1 MSAATL
7 FTLLG
12 LDAAATTEQVEAAWT
27 RIVAAHDGDLAAID
41 DEVRAAYELLREPA
55 NLTYYAELLDAC
67 DSDVS
72 IEIPREG
79 RTTFE
84 AFCSRCGIRC
94 FERPGYPDSYK
105 VRRTGQSVPSWVN
118 YDAQRMD
125 GLRMSTRERRGRLLR
140 KFALGEVFQGR
151 SRIERLWIG
160 AGYVLVFAL
169 AIGVF
174 RSVTGGYSAWQHGR
188 AAAAAQRSR
197 DDFSNQFDTAQAR
210 LKELET
216 VAASLAR
223 EFQELTQIP
232 LAEAGTKDAKRPRE
246 LDLVLIRHASVR
258 EAWTATINGQVT
270 PAELD
275 SHTQTLA
282 DIAPRVQS
290 GAAGPGDAQRLSE
303 LSAWAEKRLDQLRG
317 YRSNIDHIRVMMQA
331 DRFEHGPTATQGS
344 HSP

>member
-12 LDAAATTEQVEAAWT
+12 LDEKATIEEVEAVWT
-27 RIVAAHDGDLAAID
+27 RILIEHDGDQNAVDPDIKQAHAVLRDPKNLAF
-41 DEVRAAYELLREPA
+41 YSL
-55 NLTYYAELLDAC
+55 LLDC
-67 DSDVS
+67 CRTRILVDF
-72 IEIPREG
+72 PRG
-79 RTTFE
+79 REEFE
-84 AFCSRCGIRC
+84 SFCTLCGIRW
-94 FERPGYPDSYK
+94 FERPGFPNLFA
-105 VRRTGQSVPSWVN
+105 VRLPGQAVPSWVS
-118 YDAQRMD
+118 YDTQTMSD
-125 GLRMSTRERRGRLLR
+125 LRMSARERWGRFLR
-140 KFALGEVFQGR
+140 MFALGEVFQRR
-151 SRIERLWIG
+151 SQVERLWIG

-169 AIGVF
+169 AFGMF
-174 RSVTGGYSAWQHGR
+174 RSVTGSYSAWRQSR
-188 AAAAAQRSR
+188 AVADAQRSR
-197 DDFSNQFDTAQAR
+197 DAFSTQFETARAR

-216 VAASLAR
+216 LAASLAR
-223 EFQELTQIP
+223 EFQELAQIP
-232 LAEAGTKDAKRPRE
+232 LSQAGTKDAKRPRE

-331 DRFEHGPTATQGS
+331 DRFEHGPTATEGS

>member
-12 LDAAATTEQVEAAWT
+12 LDEKATIEEVEAVWT
-27 RIVAAHDGDLAAID
+27 RILIEHDGDQNAVDPDVKNAHAVLRDPKNLAF
-41 DEVRAAYELLREPA
+41 YSL
-55 NLTYYAELLDAC
+55 LLDC
-67 DSDVS
+67 CRTRVLVDF
-72 IEIPREG
+72 PHG
-79 RTTFE
+79 RDEFE
-84 AFCSRCGIRC
+84 SFCTLCGIRW
-94 FERPGYPDSYK
+94 FERPRFPNVFA
-105 VRRTGQSVPSWVN
+105 VRLPGQAVPSWVS
-118 YDAQRMD
+118 YDTQTMSD
-125 GLRMSTRERRGRLLR
+125 LRMSARERWGRFLR
-140 KFALGEVFQGR
+140 MYALGEVFRGR
-151 SRIERLWIG
+151 SRVERLWIG
-160 AGYVLVFAL
+160 AGYLTVIAL
-169 AIGVF
+169 AVVLF
-174 RSVTGGYSAWQHGR
+174 RSIGGSYSAWQQGR

-197 DDFSNQFDTAQAR
+197 DDFSNQFDTVQAR
-210 LKELET
+210 LEELET
-216 VAASLAR
+216 LAASLAR
-223 EFQELTQIP
+223 EFQEVAQVP
-232 LAEAGTKDAKRPRE
+232 LSQAGTKDAKRPRE

-290 GAAGPGDAQRLSE
+290 GAVGPGDAQRLSE

-331 DRFEHGPTATQGS
+331 DRFEHGPTATEGS